1 MKKLMRMFGA
11 LTLGVL
17 LSLFL
22 GSPALRATEN
32 AEPAAAQGELLQPG
46 ARALEQGC
54 DLQALNI
61 ENPSVEGPVSRAT
74 PATTLD
80 ETFFVC
86 VSSDFLCGGC
96 PSGTICASE
105 ATSDL
110 GGLCCTANFR
120 CVTSC
125 SLGGCQGLCVRLP
138 G

>member
-32 AEPAAAQGELLQPG
+32 AEPAVAQGELLQPG

-61 ENPSVEGPVSRAT
+61 ENPSVEGPVSKAT
-74 PATTLD
+74 PATSHD
-80 ETFFVC
+80 EILVC
-86 VSSDFLCGGC
+86 LFGDILCGGC
-96 PSGTICASE
+96 PAGTLCASQ
-105 ATSDL
+105 ATVTSI
-110 GGLCCTANFR
+110 GLCCTGGFR
-120 CVTSC
+120 CVTAC
-125 SLGGCQGLCVRLP
+125 VAGGCDGLCARLP
-138 G
+138 D

>member
-1 MKKLMRMFGA
+1 MKKLLKLFGA
-11 LTLGVL
+11 LTLGGL
-17 LSLFL
+17 LTLFL
-22 GSPALRATEN
+22 GFPALHAAGDERPAVAP
-32 AEPAAAQGELLQPG
+32 AEVLDEEPG
-46 ARALEQGC
+46 LGLDSR
-54 DLQALNI
+54 
-61 ENPSVEGPVSRAT
+61 PSEAPPWEGPVSRAT